1 MDLYTFGTPNGQ
13 KIPILLEELGIPY
26 NVKKIDISK
35 GEQNTPEF
43 RKINPN
49 GKIPALVDGDTT
61 VFESVAILIYL
72 AEKYK
77 KFLPEHGP
85 ARYET
90 LQWCLFQAAGVGP
103 MLGQFG
109 HFKVFAKEKIPY
121 AIERYQNEVLRLFGV
136 LEEQLSKN
144 QYLAGD
150 QYSIADM
157 TTYPWLLGYTLFY
170 KEKIDAEKFPSI
182 NRWMAEIGARPA
194 VQKGL
199 RAAK

>member
-121 AIERYQNEVLRLFGV
+121 AIERYQNEVERLFGV

-150 QYSIADM
+150 LYSIADM